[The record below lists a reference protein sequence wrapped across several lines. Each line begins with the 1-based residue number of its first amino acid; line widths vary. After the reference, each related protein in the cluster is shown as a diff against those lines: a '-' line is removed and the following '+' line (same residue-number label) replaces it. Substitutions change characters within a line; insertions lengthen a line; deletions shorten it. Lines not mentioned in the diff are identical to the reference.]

1 MLTADPGRMHHDE
14 PCPVCKRWT
23 LVDNVCRTDTDV
35 CCELCEKCGKVEVTG
50 EAPSCER
57 CSPVYEVSTMAATYY
72 SGRNLRRAW
81 EAHCY
86 LDATG
91 YRDAL
96 ILVPEAM
103 GLDRDGLTDREIDTI
118 AGWDSYERG
127 GHWEMTI
134 DGPKFIGGLYTPIHT
149 CIAPSDDELA
159 RRAQLI
165 ARAA

>member
-1 MLTADPGRMHHDE
+1 VDSR
-14 PCPVCKRWT
+14 CPVCTRHT

-50 EAPSCER
+50 EAPSCEH
-57 CSPVYEVSTMAATYY
+57 CAPVYEVATMAATYY
-72 SGRNLRRAW
+72 SGRSLRRAW

-96 ILVPEAM
+96 LVVPEAM
-103 GLDRDGLTDREIDTI
+103 ALDRDGLSDRELDCI
-118 AGWDSYERG
+118 AGWDSYESG
-127 GHWEMTI
+127 GHWHE
-134 DGPKFIGGLYTPIHT
+134 GKFVGGLYTPIHT
-149 CIAPSDDELA
+149 CIAPSDAELA
-159 RRAQLI
+159 RRAQQI